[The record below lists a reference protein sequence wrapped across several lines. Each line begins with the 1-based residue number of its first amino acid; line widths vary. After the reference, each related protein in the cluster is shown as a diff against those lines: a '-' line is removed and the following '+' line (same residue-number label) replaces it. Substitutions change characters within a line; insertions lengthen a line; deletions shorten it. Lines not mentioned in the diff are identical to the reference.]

1 MKLLKYLLLSCLL
14 AFAGG
19 ALAAAPI
26 LDKDYRLVSPP
37 QPTETGN
44 KIEVI
49 EFLYYGCSHCF
60 DAEPYLKQWMSRMPK
75 DVAFRRIPA
84 VFRDEWVPLTKTF
97 YTLEAL
103 GELNRLHSDVFEA
116 IHLKHINLNNEQML
130 LDWMEQHGVNRKK
143 FADAYNS
150 FSINNRAEYAK
161 KLTQAYGIAGTP
173 AFVVDG
179 KYLTAP
185 AFMGSTDPHGSVIKV
200 LDELIDK
207 ARQGRA
213 SKR

>member
-1 MKLLKYLLLSCLL
+1 MKLFKYLLLYCML

-26 LDKDYRLVSPP
+26 PNKDYRLVSPP

-49 EFLYYGCSHCF
+49 EFFYYGCPHCY
-60 DAEPYLKQWMSRMPK
+60 DLEPYLKKWMSGAPK

-84 VFRDEWVPLTKTF
+84 VFREDWVPLTKTF

-103 GELNRLHSDVFEA
+103 GELNRLHGDVFEA
-116 IHLKHINLNNEQML
+116 IHRNMPLANEQFMFN
-130 LDWMEQHGVNRKK
+130 WMEQHGVDRKK
-143 FADAYNS
+143 FVDAYNS
-150 FSINNRAEYAK
+150 FSVNNRVEFAK
-161 KLTQAYGIAGTP
+161 KLTRDYGVEGTP
-173 AFVVDG
+173 SLVVDG
-179 KYLTAP
+179 KYLTGP
-185 AFMGSTDPHGSVIKV
+185 GVTGSHESAMQV

-207 ARQGRA
+207 ARQERS

>member
-1 MKLLKYLLLSCLL
+1 MKLLKFSLSCCLL

-19 ALAAAPI
+19 VLATAPI
-26 LDKDYRLVSPP
+26 LNKDYLLVSPP
-37 QPTETGN
+37 QPIETGN

-49 EFLYYGCSHCF
+49 EFFYYGCPHCY
-60 DAEPYLKQWMSRMPK
+60 DLEPYLKKWMDGVPK

-84 VFRDEWVPLTKTF
+84 VFRDDWVPLTKTF

-103 GELNRLHSDVFEA
+103 GELNRLHGDVFEA
-116 IHLKHINLNNEQML
+116 IHVKQINLNNEQTL

-150 FSINNRAEYAK
+150 FSVNSRVEFAK
-161 KLTQAYGIAGTP
+161 KLTKAYGVQGTP
-173 AFVVDG
+173 SLVVDG
-179 KYLTAP
+179 KYLTGP
-185 AFMGSTDPHGSVIKV
+185 GLTGSHESAMQV
-200 LDELIDK
+200 LDQLIEK
-207 ARQGRA
+207 ARQERA

>member
-1 MKLLKYLLLSCLL
+1 MKLFKTMLLSCLL

-19 ALAAAPI
+19 ALAAAPK
-26 LDKDYRLVSPP
+26 LNTDYRLVIPP
-37 QPTETGN
+37 QPVETGN

-60 DAEPYLKQWMSRMPK
+60 DAEPYLKQWMSRLPK
-75 DVAFRRIPA
+75 DVTFRRIPA
-84 VFRDEWVPLTKTF
+84 VFRDDWVPLTKTF

-103 GELNRLHSDVFEA
+103 GELDRLHSDVFEA
-116 IHLKHINLNNEQML
+116 IHAKHIDLNNEQML

-150 FSINNRAEYAK
+150 FSIKNRAEYAK
-161 KLTQAYGIAGTP
+161 KLTQAYGVEGTP
-173 AFVVDG
+173 SLVVDG
-179 KYLTAP
+179 KYLTGP
-185 AFMGSTDPHGSVIKV
+185 GMTGSHESAMRV
-200 LDELIDK
+200 LDQLIDK
-207 ARQGRA
+207 ARQERS

>member
-1 MKLLKYLLLSCLL
+1 MKLFKCMLLSCLL
-14 AFAGG
+14 AITGE

-26 LDKDYRLVSPP
+26 LNKDYRLVSPS

-49 EFLYYGCSHCF
+49 EFFYYGCAHCY
-60 DAEPYLKQWMSRMPK
+60 DLEPYLKKWTSSAPK

-97 YTLEAL
+97 YTLDAL
-103 GELNRLHSDVFEA
+103 GELNRLHGDVFEA
-116 IHLKHINLNNEQML
+116 IHRNMPLANEQFIF
-130 LDWMEQHGVNRKK
+130 DWAEQHGVDRKK

-150 FSINNRAEYAK
+150 FSVNNRVEFAK
-161 KLTQAYGIAGTP
+161 KLTKAYGVEGTP
-173 AFVVDG
+173 SLVVEG
-179 KYLTAP
+179 KYLTGP
-185 AFMGSTDPHGSVIKV
+185 GITGSHESAMQV
-200 LDELIDK
+200 LDQLIDK
-207 ARQGRA
+207 ARQERS

>member
-1 MKLLKYLLLSCLL
+1 MKLFKGMLLSCLL
-14 AFAGG
+14 AITGG

-26 LDKDYRLVSPP
+26 LNKDYRLVSPP

-49 EFLYYGCSHCF
+49 EFFYYGCSHCY
-60 DAEPYLKQWMSRMPK
+60 DLEPYLKKWMSSAPK

-84 VFRDEWVPLTKTF
+84 VFRDDWVPLTKTF

-103 GELNRLHSDVFEA
+103 GELNRLHGDVFEA
-116 IHLKHINLNNEQML
+116 IHRNMPLANEQFMF
-130 LDWMEQHGVNRKK
+130 DWAEQHGVDRKK

-150 FSINNRAEYAK
+150 FSVNNRVEFAK
-161 KLTQAYGIAGTP
+161 KLTKAYGVEGTP
-173 AFVVDG
+173 SLVVEG
-179 KYLTAP
+179 KYLT
-185 AFMGSTDPHGSVIKV
+185 GSGITGSHESAMQV
-200 LDELIDK
+200 LNELITK
-207 ARQGRA
+207 ALQERS

>member
-14 AFAGG
+14 AVTGG
-19 ALAAAPI
+19 TFAAAPI
-26 LDKDYRLVSPP
+26 LNKDYRLVSPS

-49 EFLYYGCSHCF
+49 EFFYYGCSHCY
-60 DAEPYLKQWMSRMPK
+60 DLEPYLKKWMSSAPK

-84 VFRDEWVPLTKTF
+84 VFRDDWVPLTKTF

-103 GELNRLHSDVFEA
+103 DEVNRLQSAVFEA
-116 IHLKHINLNNEQML
+116 IHIKQINLNNEQTL
-130 LDWMEQHGVNRKK
+130 LDWMEQHGVDRKK

-150 FSINNRAEYAK
+150 FSINNRADFAK
-161 KLTQAYGIAGTP
+161 KLTRAYGVEGTP
-173 AFVVDG
+173 TLVVDG
-179 KYLTAP
+179 KYLTGP
-185 AFMGSTDPHGSVIKV
+185 GMTGSHESALQVV
-200 LDELIDK
+200 NELINK
-207 ARQGRA
+207 ARQERS

>member
-14 AFAGG
+14 AVTGG
-19 ALAAAPI
+19 TFAAAPI
-26 LDKDYRLVSPP
+26 LNKDYRLVSPS

-49 EFLYYGCSHCF
+49 EFFYYGCSHCY
-60 DAEPYLKQWMSRMPK
+60 DLEPYLKKWMSSAPK

-84 VFRDEWVPLTKTF
+84 VFRDDWVPLTKTF

-103 GELNRLHSDVFEA
+103 GEINRLQSAVFEA
-116 IHLKHINLNNEQML
+116 IHVKQINLNNEQTL
-130 LDWMEQHGVNRKK
+130 LDWMEQHGVDRKK

-150 FSINNRAEYAK
+150 FSINNRADFAK
-161 KLTQAYGIAGTP
+161 KLTRAYGVEGTP
-173 AFVVDG
+173 TLVVDG
-179 KYLTAP
+179 KYLTGP
-185 AFMGSTDPHGSVIKV
+185 GMTGSHESALQVV
-200 LDELIDK
+200 NELINK
-207 ARQGRA
+207 ARQERS

>member
-1 MKLLKYLLLSCLL
+1 MKLFKYLLLSCLL

-26 LDKDYRLVSPP
+26 LNKDYRPVIPP
-37 QPTETGN
+37 QPVETGN

-49 EFLYYGCSHCF
+49 EFYYFGCPHCYEL
-60 DAEPYLKQWMSRMPK
+60 EPYLKNWMSSAPK

-84 VFRDEWVPLTKTF
+84 VFRDSWVPLTKTF

-103 GELNRLHSDVFEA
+103 GEFNRLHGDVFEA
-116 IHLKHINLNNEQML
+116 IHVKQINLNNEQIL
-130 LDWMEQHGVNRKK
+130 LDWMEQYGVDRKK

-150 FSINNRAEYAK
+150 FSVKNRAEFAK
-161 KLTQAYGIAGTP
+161 KLTQAYGVEGTP
-173 AFVVDG
+173 SLVVDG
-179 KYLTAP
+179 KYLTGP
-185 AFMGSTDPHGSVIKV
+185 AMTGSHESAMRV
-200 LDELIDK
+200 LDQLIEK
-207 ARQGRA
+207 ARQERA

>member
-14 AFAGG
+14 AVTGG
-19 ALAAAPI
+19 TFAAAPI
-26 LDKDYRLVSPP
+26 LNKDYRLVSPS

-49 EFLYYGCSHCF
+49 EFFYYGCSHCY
-60 DAEPYLKQWMSRMPK
+60 DLEPYLEKWMSSAPK

-84 VFRDEWVPLTKTF
+84 VFRDDWVPLTKTF

-103 GELNRLHSDVFEA
+103 GEINRLQSAVFEA
-116 IHLKHINLNNEQML
+116 IHVKQINLNNEQTL
-130 LDWMEQHGVNRKK
+130 LDWMEQHGVDRKK

-150 FSINNRAEYAK
+150 FSINNRADFAK
-161 KLTQAYGIAGTP
+161 KLTRAYGVEGTP
-173 AFVVDG
+173 TLVVDG
-179 KYLTAP
+179 KYLTGP
-185 AFMGSTDPHGSVIKV
+185 GMTGSHESALQVV
-200 LDELIDK
+200 NELINK
-207 ARQGRA
+207 ARQERS

>member
-14 AFAGG
+14 AVTGG
-19 ALAAAPI
+19 TFAAAPI
-26 LDKDYRLVSPP
+26 LNKDYRLVSPS

-49 EFLYYGCSHCF
+49 EFFYYGCSHCY
-60 DAEPYLKQWMSRMPK
+60 DLEPYLEKWMSSAPK

-84 VFRDEWVPLTKTF
+84 VFRDDWVPLTKTF

-103 GELNRLHSDVFEA
+103 GEINRLQSAVFEA
-116 IHLKHINLNNEQML
+116 IHVKQINLNNEQTL
-130 LDWMEQHGVNRKK
+130 LDWMEQHGVDRKK

-150 FSINNRAEYAK
+150 FSINNRADFAK
-161 KLTQAYGIAGTP
+161 KLTRDYGVECTP
-173 AFVVDG
+173 TLVVDG
-179 KYLTAP
+179 KYLTGP
-185 AFMGSTDPHGSVIKV
+185 GMTGSHESALQVV
-200 LDELIDK
+200 NELINK
-207 ARQGRA
+207 ARQERS

>member
-1 MKLLKYLLLSCLL
+1 MKLFKGMLLSCLL
-14 AFAGG
+14 AITGG

-26 LDKDYRLVSPP
+26 LNKDYRLVSPP

-49 EFLYYGCSHCF
+49 EFFYYGCSHCY
-60 DAEPYLKQWMSRMPK
+60 DLEPYLKKWMSSAPK

-84 VFRDEWVPLTKTF
+84 VFRDDWVPLTKTF

-103 GELNRLHSDVFEA
+103 GELNRLHGDVFEA
-116 IHLKHINLNNEQML
+116 IHRNMPLANEQFMF
-130 LDWMEQHGVNRKK
+130 DWAEQHGVDRKK

-150 FSINNRAEYAK
+150 FSVNNRVEFAK
-161 KLTQAYGIAGTP
+161 KLTKAYGVEGTP
-173 AFVVDG
+173 SLVVEG
-179 KYLTAP
+179 KYLT
-185 AFMGSTDPHGSVIKV
+185 GSGITGSHESAMQV
-200 LDELIDK
+200 LDELIAK
-207 ARQGRA
+207 ARQEGS

>member
-1 MKLLKYLLLSCLL
+1 MKLFKTMLLSCLL

-19 ALAAAPI
+19 ALAAAPK
-26 LDKDYRLVSPP
+26 LNTDYRLVIPP
-37 QPTETGN
+37 QPVETGN

-75 DVAFRRIPA
+75 DVTFRRIPA
-84 VFRDEWVPLTKTF
+84 VFRDDWVPLTKTF

-103 GELNRLHSDVFEA
+103 GELDRLHSDVFEA
-116 IHLKHINLNNEQML
+116 IHAKHIDLNNEQML

-150 FSINNRAEYAK
+150 FSIKNRAEYAK
-161 KLTQAYGIAGTP
+161 KLTQAYGVEGTP
-173 AFVVDG
+173 SLVVDG
-179 KYLTAP
+179 KYLTGP
-185 AFMGSTDPHGSVIKV
+185 GMTGSHESAMRV
-200 LDELIDK
+200 LDQLIDK
-207 ARQGRA
+207 ARQERS

>member
-14 AFAGG
+14 AVTGG
-19 ALAAAPI
+19 TFAAAPI
-26 LDKDYRLVSPP
+26 LNKDYRLVSPS

-49 EFLYYGCSHCF
+49 EFFYYGCSHCY
-60 DAEPYLKQWMSRMPK
+60 DLEPYLEKWMSSAPK

-84 VFRDEWVPLTKTF
+84 VFRDDWVPLTKTF

-103 GELNRLHSDVFEA
+103 GEINRLQSAVFEA
-116 IHLKHINLNNEQML
+116 IHIKQINLNNEQTL
-130 LDWMEQHGVNRKK
+130 LDWMEQHGVDRKK

-150 FSINNRAEYAK
+150 FSINNRADFAK
-161 KLTQAYGIAGTP
+161 KLTRAYGVEGTP
-173 AFVVDG
+173 TLVVDG
-179 KYLTAP
+179 KYLTGP
-185 AFMGSTDPHGSVIKV
+185 GMTGSHESALQVV
-200 LDELIDK
+200 NELINK
-207 ARQGRA
+207 ARQERS

>member
-1 MKLLKYLLLSCLL
+1 MKLFKYMLLSCLL
-14 AFAGG
+14 AITGE

-26 LDKDYRLVSPP
+26 LNKDYRLVSPP

-49 EFLYYGCSHCF
+49 EFFYYGCSHCY
-60 DAEPYLKQWMSRMPK
+60 DLEPYLKKWTSSAPK

-103 GELNRLHSDVFEA
+103 GELNRLHGDVFEA
-116 IHLKHINLNNEQML
+116 IHRNMPLANEQFIF
-130 LDWMEQHGVNRKK
+130 DWAEQHGVDRKK

-150 FSINNRAEYAK
+150 FSVNNRVEFAK
-161 KLTQAYGIAGTP
+161 KLTKAYGVEGTP
-173 AFVVDG
+173 SLVVEG
-179 KYLTAP
+179 KYLTGP
-185 AFMGSTDPHGSVIKV
+185 GITGSHESAMQV
-200 LDELIDK
+200 LDQLIDK
-207 ARQGRA
+207 ARQERS

>member
-1 MKLLKYLLLSCLL
+1 MWMKLFKTMLLSCLL

-19 ALAAAPI
+19 ALAAAPK
-26 LDKDYRLVSPP
+26 LNTDYRLVIPP
-37 QPTETGN
+37 QPVETGN

-75 DVAFRRIPA
+75 DVTFRRIPA
-84 VFRDEWVPLTKTF
+84 VFRDDWVPLTKTF

-103 GELNRLHSDVFEA
+103 GELDRLHSDVFEA
-116 IHLKHINLNNEQML
+116 IHAKHIDLNNEQML

-150 FSINNRAEYAK
+150 FSIKNRAEYAK
-161 KLTQAYGIAGTP
+161 KLTQAYGVEGTP
-173 AFVVDG
+173 SLVVDG
-179 KYLTAP
+179 KYLTGP
-185 AFMGSTDPHGSVIKV
+185 GMTGSHESAMRV
-200 LDELIDK
+200 LDQLIDK
-207 ARQGRA
+207 ARQERS